1 MFHVGEEKKGS
12 HENAEKKKK
21 GARRKVYIKQWLY
34 AVWMWGASKA
44 NQYFM
49 WELFLAQGIHNSIL
63 CQHSFIVPPD
73 FRLVS
78 AATEL
83 IFTAKRVFWLSVVR
97 DEMDNRCERFNYVD
111 KNIQLA
117 VISCLSRGACV
128 VGVTLLVTYGKVLTI
143 ESHTKRM
150 LLLSEPNEAAG
161 SARSVRLYIF
171 EASGFVR
178 D

>member
-1 MFHVGEEKKGS
+1 MPKKEERSEKKS
-12 HENAEKKKK
+12 VHKTVALRCVN
-21 GARRKVYIKQWLY
+21 V
-34 AVWMWGASKA
+34 GASKA

-97 DEMDNRCERFNYVD
+97 DETDNRCERFNYVD